1 VIEKSM
7 YRLQPDYEEK
17 KMFWKVVAAEDN
29 AQ

>member
-1 VIEKSM
+1 M